1 MHFEV
6 RKMKNH
12 DKCLKCGSAS
22 CEVKT
27 IAMPTKKLT
36 GAKISLDTFYLK
48 ICQNC
53 GYTEM
58 YSTKVIEKAKDPIKN
73 Y

>member
-12 DKCLKCGSAS
+12 EKCLKCGSTS

-27 IAMPTKKLT
+27 IAMP
-36 GAKISLDTFYLK
+36 KIDVAGILQGRQH
-48 ICQNC
+48 I
-53 GYTEM
+53 
-58 YSTKVIEKAKDPIKN
+58 DPAMQIGRAHV
-73 Y
+73 

>member
-1 MHFEV
+1 MRFEV
-6 RKMKNH
+6 IKMKNN
-12 DKCLKCGSAS
+12 DKCLKCGSTS
-22 CEVKT
+22 CEIKT
-27 IAMPTKKLT
+27 TVLPVKKL
-36 GAKISLDTFYLK
+36 GEAKITLDTFYLK

-58 YSTKVIEKAKDPIKN
+58 YSTKVIEKAKEPIRN

>member
-1 MHFEV
+1 
-6 RKMKNH
+6 MKNNE
-12 DKCLKCGSAS
+12 KCLKCGSKL

-27 IAMPTKKLT
+27 IAIPTKPL
-36 GAKISLDTFYLK
+36 GATKISLDTFHLK

-58 YSTKVIEKAKDPIKN
+58 YSTKVIEKIKDPIKS

>member
-1 MHFEV
+1 
-6 RKMKNH
+6 MKNH
-12 DKCLKCGSAS
+12 EKCLKCGSTS
-22 CEVKT
+22 CEVKS
-27 IAMPTKKLT
+27 IALPTKKLT
-36 GAKISLDTFYLK
+36 GAK

-58 YSTKVIEKAKDPIKN
+58 YSAKVIEKVKNPIKN